1 MTDLLETVVIPVA
14 DEDVAEA
21 TARTASDYLA
31 DDAEVVLVHVVDET
45 DEFTTAEESRAMAD
59 AAFERVRDVLGADR
73 ITTAVRSGEDVATTI
88 FEVAAEFDASAI
100 AFRSR
105 GGSRWR
111 QIMAGD
117 VARELVTEA
126 ERPVVVLPREE

>member
-1 MTDLLETVVIPVA
+1 MADLLSKVVIPVA
-14 DEDVAEA
+14 DEDVAET
-21 TARTASDYLA
+21 TARAAQGYL
-31 DDAEVVLVHVVDET
+31 DDDSEVVLVHVVSEDDDES
-45 DEFTTAEESRAMAD
+45 ESEWEAFAEDAFDSARA
-59 AAFERVRDVLGADR
+59 VLGSAGVSTEIR
-73 ITTAVRSGEDVATTI
+73 QGEDVVETVFA
-88 FEVAAEFDASAI
+88 VADDVEASAV

-126 ERPVVVLPREE
+126 RHPVVVLPRADE